1 MRGTLVGLNY
11 AYYDPPA
18 AQAPHHNPLLVRSHD
33 FSGET
38 VIGVEESLW
47 LTPRLFGVGSP
58 AGGGAHLVGSLADL
72 PYVLA
77 KMEQDF
83 ISPENVQALIWSDLV
98 PCVLTD
104 AVLPRWWNVSRNELH
119 AVALY
124 QRVGEELLRA
134 SAENKELR
142 SKVTSILS
150 DRMAPPKSAQLEDA
164 LREGRLAELSSITTP
179 ADTFYLT
186 AEIRR
191 RFPEETNSWGA
202 AGRELVEL
210 SRQDPAALSWER
222 LSQDFGMPHPML
234 AGTNSRELLNLMP
247 FPTLEGYSSQL

>member
-1 MRGTLVGLNY
+1 AGIYNNHHTDVQMRTNLPKILKATNASHAQIEEARGDLASFLRDTLVGLNY
-11 AYYDPPA
+11 AYYEPPG
-18 AQAPHHNPLLVRSHD
+18 AQALHNNPLLVRSHD
-33 FSGET
+33 FAAET
-38 VIGVEESLW
+38 VGGIKTVWQPPQLLGQ
-47 LTPRLFGVGSP
+47 GSP

-77 KMEQDF
+77 EMEEDF

-104 AVLPRWWNVSRNELH
+104 AVLPRWWDVTRNELH

-164 LREGRLAELSSITTP
+164 L
-179 ADTFYLT
+179 
-186 AEIRR
+186 
-191 RFPEETNSWGA
+191 
-202 AGRELVEL
+202 
-210 SRQDPAALSWER
+210 
-222 LSQDFGMPHPML
+222 
-234 AGTNSRELLNLMP
+234 
-247 FPTLEGYSSQL
+247 